1 MWAVMKFVW
10 MSAVLLPGLLLCS
23 PVKAQALASGDEPM
37 EEADIPVLN
46 DEDMV
51 DNTELK
57 VGGEPAAPAEGEM
70 FMPNEGFIPITERP
84 TLDGVE
90 RGRLAV
96 IEMDEN
102 GNDVDPA
109 LSETQIFVYYDNF
122 RIERSPTGRPACTMR
137 FFVNTNLDR
146 KLVSLAMRLVW
157 PGISTSLSFENVA
170 PNTPTYFD
178 YALMGEG
185 CYTMDQIPN
194 IVVNRCRVRG
204 MSAAE
209 CAAKISWL
217 KAVN

>member
-1 MWAVMKFVW
+1 MKFVW
-10 MSAVLLPGLLLCS
+10 MSAVLVPGLMLCS
-23 PVKAQALASGDEPM
+23 PVAAQSLVPDEDGPM
-37 EEADIPVLN
+37 EASDIPVLN
-46 DEDMV
+46 PGDEAESE
-51 DNTELK
+51 ELR
-57 VGGEPAAPAEGEM
+57 VGGEQAAPAPGSDEM
-70 FMPNEGFIPITERP
+70 FMPDGSFVPITERP

-96 IEMDEN
+96 IEMDED

-122 RIERSPTGRPACTMR
+122 TIERSPSGRPTCTMR

-157 PGISTSLSFENVA
+157 PGMTTSLSFENVA

-209 CAAKISWL
+209 CASKISWL
-217 KAVN
+217 TPVK